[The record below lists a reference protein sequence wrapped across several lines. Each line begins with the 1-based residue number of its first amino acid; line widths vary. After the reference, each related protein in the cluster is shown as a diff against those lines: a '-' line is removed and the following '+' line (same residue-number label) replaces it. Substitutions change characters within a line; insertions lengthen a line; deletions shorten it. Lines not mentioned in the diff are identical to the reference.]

1 MKPIIA
7 LCLFIAL
14 LCPAVS
20 HSETQLWSLDIYQ
33 GKTLQVERGSFQ
45 VPENRANKNTRSLTL
60 FYVRLPALT
69 NKPGN
74 PIVYLAGGPGGSAT
88 EAAQWP
94 RMALFQALQQQ
105 ADVIL
110 FDQRGTGL
118 SDQLDDC
125 AVDPTPLFMAP
136 LTIDLLDQFYAN
148 ALPRCL
154 KQWENYDLDGYSTQE
169 SAADLVALANAL
181 GTKKLDLLAI
191 SYGTHLAMATAKYH
205 SEIVGKL
212 VLASSEGLDQTI
224 KLPRESETLLQQLE
238 QRWQTAEVH
247 QQSLI
252 SLMQRVHQ
260 QLAKTP
266 VTVMMKHPHADEQI
280 PVIISELDVQLIS
293 SWMLLKNPTDQA
305 KLPAFYQTMAA
316 GEFHQAAAYAM
327 QIKASFGQMNPMA
340 LAMDAKSGISAARWQ
355 QVLEQARTSTLGRST
370 NLPFPDI
377 TKSLNVKPLADDFR
391 SPLKSKHPTLF
402 LMGAQDGRTFIAEQ
416 QQNARQFKRTKS
428 ILINGGGHDS
438 FLQHPEVANRTL
450 QFLGDQPI
458 NLEPIEIPLPPFIRY

>member
-1 MKPIIA
+1 MKKIIA
-7 LCLFIAL
+7 LGLFAAL
-14 LCPAVS
+14 LCPALS
-20 HSETQLWSLDIYQ
+20 HSETQPWSLNIYQ
-33 GKTLQVERGSFQ
+33 GKTLEVERGSFQ
-45 VPENRANKNTRSLTL
+45 VAENRSNKNTRSLTL

-94 RMALFQALQQQ
+94 RIALFQQLRQQ

-118 SDQLDDC
+118 SDQLNDC
-125 AVDPTPLFMAP
+125 QADPTSLFMAP
-136 LTIDLLDQFYAN
+136 LTIDLLDQFYASE
-148 ALPRCL
+148 LPRCL

-169 SAADLVALANAL
+169 SAADLVALAKSL

-205 SEIVGKL
+205 PKILGKL

-224 KLPRESETLLQQLE
+224 KLPSASEQFLQQLE
-238 QRWQTAEVH
+238 QRWQTEQQH
-247 QQSLI
+247 SQSLI
-252 SLMQRVHQ
+252 ALMRKVHQ

-266 VTVMMKHPHADEQI
+266 MTVMMKHPHTDQQV
-280 PVIISELDVQLIS
+280 PVIVSELDVQLIS
-293 SWMLLKNPTDQA
+293 SWILLKNPIDQT

-316 GEFHQAAAYAM
+316 GEFREAAGYAM

-340 LAMDAKSGISAARWQ
+340 LAMDAKSGISATRWKK
-355 QVLEQARTSTLGRST
+355 VLQEAHTSTLGRST

-377 TKSLNVKPLADDFR
+377 AKWLNVKPLADEFR
-391 SPLKSKHPTLF
+391 APLKSKLPTLF
-402 LMGAQDGRTFIAEQ
+402 LIGEQDGRTFLAEQ
-416 QQNARQFKRTKS
+416 QQNARQFNQSKT

-438 FLQHPEVANRTL
+438 FLQHPEVANRIL
-450 QFLGDQPI
+450 QFLRAQPT
-458 NLEPIEIPLPPFIRY
+458 NVDPIEIPLPPFVRY

>member
-1 MKPIIA
+1 VKPIIA
-7 LCLFIAL
+7 LFLFISL
-14 LCPAVS
+14 LCPAAS
-20 HSETQLWSLDIYQ
+20 HSETQPWSLDIYQ

-45 VPENRANKNTRSLTL
+45 VPENRSNKNTRSLTL

-94 RMALFQALQQQ
+94 RMALFQALRQQ

-118 SDQLDDC
+118 SDQLNDC
-125 AVDPTPLFMAP
+125 QADPTPLFMAP

-154 KQWENYDLDGYSTQE
+154 KQWENYDLDGYSTPE

-205 SEIVGKL
+205 SEILGKL

-238 QRWQTAEVH
+238 QRWQTAEGH

-266 VTVMMKHPHADEQI
+266 VTVMMKHPLADEKI
-280 PVIISELDVQLIS
+280 PVIVSELDVQLIS

-377 TKSLNVKPLADDFR
+377 IKSLNVKPLTDKFR
-391 SPLKSKHPTLF
+391 MPLTSKLPALF
-402 LMGAQDGRTFIAEQ
+402 LMGAQDGRTFIADQ
-416 QQNARQFKRTKS
+416 QQNARQFKRSKS
-428 ILINGGGHDS
+428 IVINGGGHDS
-438 FLQHPEVANRTL
+438 FLQHPEVADRIL

>member
-1 MKPIIA
+1 
-7 LCLFIAL
+7 
-14 LCPAVS
+14 
-20 HSETQLWSLDIYQ
+20 
-33 GKTLQVERGSFQ
+33 
-45 VPENRANKNTRSLTL
+45 
-60 FYVRLPALT
+60 
-69 NKPGN
+69 
-74 PIVYLAGGPGGSAT
+74 
-88 EAAQWP
+88 
-94 RMALFQALQQQ
+94 
-105 ADVIL
+105 
-110 FDQRGTGL
+110 
-118 SDQLDDC
+118 
-125 AVDPTPLFMAP
+125 
-136 LTIDLLDQFYAN
+136 
-148 ALPRCL
+148 
-154 KQWENYDLDGYSTQE
+154 
-169 SAADLVALANAL
+169 
-181 GTKKLDLLAI
+181 
-191 SYGTHLAMATAKYH
+191 LAMATAKYH
-205 SEIVGKL
+205 SEILGKL

-238 QRWQTAEVH
+238 QRWQTAEGH

-266 VTVMMKHPHADEQI
+266 VTVMMKHPLADEKI
-280 PVIISELDVQLIS
+280 PVIVSELDVQLIS

-377 TKSLNVKPLADDFR
+377 IKSLNVKPLTDKFR
-391 SPLKSKHPTLF
+391 MPLTSKLPALF
-402 LMGAQDGRTFIAEQ
+402 LMGAQDGRTFIADQ
-416 QQNARQFKRTKS
+416 QQNARQFKRSKS
-428 ILINGGGHDS
+428 IVINGGGHDS
-438 FLQHPEVANRTL
+438 FLQHPEVADRIL

>member
-7 LCLFIAL
+7 LSLFAAL
-14 LCPAVS
+14 LSPALS
-20 HSETQLWSLDIYQ
+20 HSETQPWSLDIYQ
-33 GKTLQVERGSFQ
+33 GQTIQVGRGSFQ
-45 VPENRANKNTRSLTL
+45 VPENRANKNTRKLTL

-94 RMALFQALQQQ
+94 RMALFQQLRQQ

-118 SDQLDDC
+118 SDQMDDC
-125 AVDPTPLFMAP
+125 QADPTPLFMAP
-136 LTIDLLDQFYAN
+136 LTLDLLDEFYAN
-148 ALPRCL
+148 ALPPCL
-154 KQWENYDLDGYSTQE
+154 KQWENYDLDGYSTTG
-169 SAADLVALANAL
+169 SAADLVALAKAL
-181 GTKKLDLLAI
+181 DTKKLDLLAI
-191 SYGTHLAMATAKYH
+191 SYGTHLAMAAAKYH
-205 SEIVGKL
+205 PRILGKL

-224 KLPRESETLLQQLE
+224 KLPSESEVVLQQLE
-238 QRWQTAEVH
+238 QRWQAEQQH

-252 SLMQRVHQ
+252 ALMRDVHQ

-266 VTVMMKHPHADEQI
+266 ITVMLKHPHADQQV
-280 PVIISELDVQLIS
+280 PVIVSELDVQLIS
-293 SWMLLKNPTDQA
+293 SWLLLKNPTDQA

-316 GEFHQAAAYAM
+316 GEFREAAGYAM

-340 LAMDAKSGISAARWQ
+340 LAMDAKSGVSATRWQ
-355 QVLEQARTSTLGRST
+355 KVLGEARTSTLGRST

-377 TKSLNVKPLADDFR
+377 AKWLNVKPLPDKFR
-391 SPLKSKHPTLF
+391 TPVKSKLPALF

-416 QQNARQFKRTKS
+416 QKNALQFNQSKS

-438 FLQHPEVANRTL
+438 FLQHPEVANRIL
-450 QFLGDQPI
+450 QFLRAQPI
-458 NLEPIEIPLPPFIRY
+458 NLDPIEIPLPPFVRY

>member
-1 MKPIIA
+1 MKTIIA
-7 LCLFIAL
+7 FSFFVAL
-14 LCPAVS
+14 LCPALS
-20 HSETQLWSLDIYQ
+20 HSETQPWSLDIYQ

-94 RMALFQALQQQ
+94 RMALFQQLRQQ

-118 SDQLDDC
+118 SDQLNDC
-125 AVDPTPLFMAP
+125 QADPTPLFMAP

-154 KQWENYDLDGYSTQE
+154 KQWEHYDLDGYSSIE
-169 SAADLVALANAL
+169 SATDLVALAKAL
-181 GTKKLDLLAI
+181 DTKKLDLIAI
-191 SYGTHLAMATAKYH
+191 SYGTHLAMATAKYNPK
-205 SEIVGKL
+205 ILGKL

-238 QRWQTAEVH
+238 QRWQTAEEH

-252 SLMQRVHQ
+252 TLMRRVHQ

-266 VTVMMKHPHADEQI
+266 VTVMMKHPHADQQI
-280 PVIISELDVQLIS
+280 PVIVSELDVQLIS
-293 SWMLLKNPTDQA
+293 SWILLKNPSDQA

-316 GEFHQAAAYAM
+316 GEFLEAAAYAM

-377 TKSLNVKPLADDFR
+377 TKWLNVKPLADEFR
-391 SPLKSKHPTLF
+391 SPLKSKLPTLF

-416 QQNARQFKRTKS
+416 QQNVQQFNRSKS

-450 QFLGDQPI
+450 QFLSDQPI
-458 NLEPIEIPLPPFIRY
+458 NLEPIEIPLPPFVRY